1 MTSKKELETERWV
14 ELAIEIGEWNFLN
27 NWETCEKIIEQYNF
41 LDEIIEE
48 EGYNYA
54 MDYATDKLEVAFL
67 TLHMVETLRGNGN
80 E

>member
-1 MTSKKELETERWV
+1 MMTDNKTRWV

-41 LDEIIEE
+41 LDEMIEE
-48 EGYNYA
+48 DGYDYA
-54 MDYATDKLEVAFL
+54 MDYATDKLEEAFN
-67 TLHMVETLRGNGN
+67 TLRRN